1 MSPADRR
8 QRLEQLRRRLRFPW
22 ERLKDAT
29 DDPALTI
36 KGRRERVAY
45 YTTAIAEA
53 RTRLLELEGS
63 TA

>member
-8 QRLEQLRRRLRFPW
+8 QRLEQLRRRLRILW

-29 DDPALTI
+29 DGPALTI
-36 KGRRERVAY
+36 KGCRERVAY

-53 RTRLLELEGS
+53 RARPLELEGS